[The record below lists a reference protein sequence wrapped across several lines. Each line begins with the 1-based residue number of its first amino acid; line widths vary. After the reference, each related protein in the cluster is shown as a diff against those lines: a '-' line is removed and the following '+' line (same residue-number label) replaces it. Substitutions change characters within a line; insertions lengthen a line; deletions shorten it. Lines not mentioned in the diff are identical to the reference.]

1 MPSMSNRDVRLYVD
15 DMLEFCDRALRYADG
30 FDL

>member
-1 MPSMSNRDVRLYVD
+1 MSNRDVRLYVD